1 MNKKDYI
8 KAVDNITAPQEL
20 LDKIEALV
28 PPKKKKIPVWKT
40 VAAVAACFVAVVIA
54 FSGIF
59 GGLSNGKLGNITAQ
73 NGSYGNVSFESPDRG
88 TYDKLFSTS
97 DKTVYNQLSDTM
109 NGTSSSVTT
118 DRKIVKTAAL
128 HIKTNDYESFMTGIK
143 QKIEQYNGYVVQSQ
157 EYNYDNKSNRNA
169 NMKVKIPADKLES
182 FIEELSSMGTV
193 TSKTIGSDDITNS
206 YIDVESRIKAL
217 ETEQEALLGLM
228 EKAESLA
235 DVISLQDRLSDVRAD
250 LEALKAQKQSYD
262 EMVAYSEIDI
272 DIREVERVVEGDDT
286 FFGEAK
292 EKLMNNIYNLC
303 DFFRTLAVNLIA
315 ALPYIAIIGTAA
327 AIVIVVIVR
336 KVRKR

>member
-20 LDKIEALV
+20 LDRIEALN
-28 PPKKKKIPVWKT
+28 PPAKKKRPVWKT
-40 VAAVAACFVAVVIA
+40 VSALAACFVAVVIA

-97 DKTVYNQLSDTM
+97 DKTVYNQLSDT
-109 NGTSSSVTT
+109 NYGTSSSVTT
-118 DRKIVKTAAL
+118 DRKIVKTATL
-128 HIKTNDYESFMTGIK
+128 SIKTNDYEVFMSGIK
-143 QKIEQYNGYVVQSQ
+143 QKIEQYNGYVEKSQ
-157 EYNYDNKSNRNA
+157 EYNYDNKTDRNA

-235 DVISLQDRLSDVRAD
+235 DVISLQDRLSGVRAD

-262 EMVAYSEIDI
+262 EMVAYSEVSV
-272 DIREVERVVEGDDT
+272 DIREVERVVESDDT